1 MKPSSFMLLSNDVE
15 NRISSLLTKSFYG
28 NGELNVMLT
37 SFLSSC
43 QLSEEDIEELKQILE
58 RSKK

>member
-1 MKPSSFMLLSNDVE
+1 VV
-15 NRISSLLTKSFYG
+15 
-28 NGELNVMLT
+28 GELNVMLT